1 MKTPT
6 LEELLKS
13 GAHFGHKVSKWHPKM
28 APYIYGNKNNVHVI
42 NLEKTVECLKKVL
55 DYVKTLASQGRII
68 LFVAT
73 KEQSKDVIK
82 KTAED
87 CGMPYVSEHWIG
99 GLLTNFKELQ
109 KRVKHLIK
117 LEEDK
122 ARGKLEKYTKKE
134 RLDFDTEIKKLNKMF
149 GGVKKMEKAPD
160 AIFIIDIKRE
170 KTALREAVRKGIP
183 IIAVVDTNVN
193 PESVAYP
200 IPAND
205 DALKSL
211 EVIIAAIGEAVM
223 EGKAKTNGS
232 QKVVKEINT
241 VNKSE

>member
-28 APYIYGNKNNVHVI
+28 APYIYGNKNSVHVI
-42 NLEKTVECLKKVL
+42 NLEQTVKCLKKAL
-55 DYVKTLASQGRII
+55 DYVKTLASQGKII

-73 KEQSKDVIK
+73 KEQAKDITK
-82 KTAED
+82 KIAEN

-99 GLLTNFKELQ
+99 GMLTNFKELQ

-122 ARGKLEKYTKKE
+122 ARGKLQKYTKKE
-134 RLDFDTEIKKLNKMF
+134 QLDFNVEIEKLNKMF

-160 AIFIIDIKRE
+160 VIFVVDIKRE
-170 KTALREAVRKGIP
+170 KTAIREAVRKKIP
-183 IIAVVDTNVN
+183 IIAILDTNVN
-193 PESVAYP
+193 PESIAYP

-211 EVIIAAIGEAVM
+211 EIIITTIGDA
-223 EGKAKTNGS
+223 
-232 QKVVKEINT
+232 VKEGRAEAG
-241 VNKSE
+241 KSES